1 MMRQLVRIVVV
12 LGVILFGWSGL
23 GAAQSALAAGFN
35 PMVSPTRLLVA
46 ETPVLNDVDEK
57 FSEIAGKID
66 LNNTNIRAF
75 RKYQGF
81 YPNLAA
87 KIINNAPYEKVED
100 ILEIP
105 GLSDTQKQ
113 RLQAHL
119 DDFTVTEAIP
129 ELVEG
134 DDRINNGYY

>member
-1 MMRQLVRIVVV
+1 MMRQLVRFVVV
-12 LGVILFGWSGL
+12 LGFILFGWSGL
-23 GAAQSALAAGFN
+23 GATQNALAAGFN
-35 PMVSPTRLLVA
+35 PMASPTRLLVA
-46 ETPVLNDVDEK
+46 EAPVLNDVDEK
-57 FSEIAGKID
+57 FNEIAGKID

-81 YPNLAA
+81 YPSLAA

-105 GLSDTQKQ
+105 GLSETQKQ